1 MSALKNSG
9 LQKKAKGW
17 MALRGNWG
25 RKKRSGIGSRNVTP
39 IHHSLFFS
47 DKYVGEQ
54 GPASFNDMAFT
65 KLNGEKF
72 TKKSIPKIDEND
84 IDNFL
89 ALLNNQA

>member
-1 MSALKNSG
+1 
-9 LQKKAKGW
+9 

-54 GPASFNDMAFT
+54 GPASFNDMALT
-65 KLNGEKF
+65 KLNDEKF

-89 ALLNNQA
+89 ALLYNQA